1 MDNYDSKYHV
11 YEALSEHYGVDCRI
25 DGPFIYETG
34 HVRIVIEIHDKAY
47 YTTIRTLSLINESE
61 MGAWLYT
68 PPEHMESNDRLEN
81 MYNRVCEHIDN
92 LEALMR
98 LE

>member
-11 YEALSEHYGVDCRI
+11 YEALSEHYGVDCKI

-34 HVRIVIEIHDKAY
+34 HVRIVVEVNDKALY
-47 YTTIRTLSLINESE
+47 ATVKTLSLINESE
-61 MGAWLYT
+61 MGSWEYT
-68 PPEHMESNDRLEN
+68 PSDGFALEN
-81 MYNRVCEHIDN
+81 IYHRMCGFIDN
-92 LEALMR
+92 LEAVMG